1 MFDSVNKV
9 LNNLLSSNEEKIEG
23 FNGGHIVIQTIKPES
38 GATTLITLIITMFF
52 YLAVISAVGMYL
64 WNNIVVKLISFAKP
78 AKSMWQILGLLILT
92 QLLFN

>member
-1 MFDSVNKV
+1 MFESVNKV
-9 LNNLLSSNEEKIEG
+9 LNNLLSSGEEKTEG
-23 FNGGHIVIQTIKPES
+23 FDSGHIVIKTMQQPS
-38 GATTLITLIITMFF
+38 GETSIITFIITIFF
-52 YLAVISAVGMYL
+52 YLAIVSAVGMYL

>member
-9 LNNLLSSNEEKIEG
+9 LNNLLSSNEEKTEG
-23 FNGGHIVIQTIKPES
+23 FNGHIIIQSVRPN
-38 GATTLITLIITMFF
+38 GATTLITFLITIFF
-52 YLAVISAVGMYL
+52 YLAIISAIGMYL

>member
-9 LNNLLSSNEEKIEG
+9 LNNLLSSNEEKKEG
-23 FNGGHIVIQTIKPES
+23 FDGHIVIQSVRPNGT
-38 GATTLITLIITMFF
+38 TTLITFLITIFF
-52 YLAVISAVGMYL
+52 YLAIVSAIGMYL